1 MEGRIVQQ
9 NADLGSLAE
18 DGNLLQRRLGE
29 KAFLTLKKELRKLP
43 KGGILLLDF
52 RRVKHATSTCL
63 FEILRIFDEARNAE
77 YEGKYLLLRL
87 DLRNED
93 FVDCLSLA
101 IKERGIV
108 LPAIDRKGRWM
119 LLGELSKALRETL
132 ELVREREEVT
142 SGQVGGYFNI
152 PISAASNRL
161 KQLYQLRL
169 ISRKEE
175 TISESGGWQ
184 FIYTPL
190 PDLSQ
195 IEVHI

>member
-1 MEGRIVQQ
+1 MVQ
-9 NADLGSLAE
+9 NFDLSSLAE

-29 KAFLTLKKELRKLP
+29 RAFLLSKRELWKLP
-43 KGGILLLDF
+43 PGGVLFLDF
-52 RRVKHATSTCL
+52 RKIKCATSTFL
-63 FEILRIFDEARNAE
+63 VEILRIFEEAKNAE
-77 YEGKYLLLRL
+77 YEGKNLLLRL
-87 DLRNED
+87 DLRKGD
-93 FVDCLSLA
+93 FVDCLNLV

-108 LPAIDRKGRWM
+108 LPAIDERGEWM

-132 ELVREREEVT
+132 ELIRERGEIT
-142 SGQVGGYFNI
+142 SNQIGSHFDI

-184 FIYTPL
+184 FVYTPL
-190 PDLSQ
+190 
-195 IEVHI
+195 VV

>member
-1 MEGRIVQQ
+1 MDDRIVK
-9 NADLGSLAE
+9 NFDLSSLAE
-18 DGNLLQRRLGE
+18 DGNLLQRKLGE
-29 KAFLTLKKELRKLP
+29 KIFLILKKELRKLP
-43 KGGILLLDF
+43 KGEVLLLDF
-52 RRVKHATSTCL
+52 RMVKYATSTCL
-63 FEILRIFDEARNAE
+63 VEILRIFDETRNVE
-77 YEGKYLLLRL
+77 YERKHLLLRL
-87 DLRNED
+87 DLRKED
-93 FVDCLSLA
+93 FVDCLNLS
-101 IKERGIV
+101 IKDRSIV
-108 LPAIDRKGRWM
+108 LPAIDGKGRWM

-142 SGQVGGYFNI
+142 SGQVGGHFNI

-190 PDLSQ
+190 PDPSQ
-195 IEVHI
+195 IKVHI

>member
-1 MEGRIVQQ
+1 MDDRIVK
-9 NADLGSLAE
+9 NFDLNSLAE
-18 DGNLLQRRLGE
+18 DGNLLQRKLGE
-29 KAFLTLKKELRKLP
+29 KIFLILKKELRKLP
-43 KGGILLLDF
+43 KGEVLLLDF
-52 RRVKHATSTCL
+52 RMVKYATSTCL
-63 FEILRIFDEARNAE
+63 VEILRIFDETKN
-77 YEGKYLLLRL
+77 YEEKYLLLRL
-87 DLRNED
+87 NLRNED

-108 LPAIDRKGRWM
+108 LPAIDGKGRWM

-142 SGQVGGYFNI
+142 SGQVGGHFNI

-190 PDLSQ
+190 PDPSQ
-195 IEVHI
+195 IKVHI